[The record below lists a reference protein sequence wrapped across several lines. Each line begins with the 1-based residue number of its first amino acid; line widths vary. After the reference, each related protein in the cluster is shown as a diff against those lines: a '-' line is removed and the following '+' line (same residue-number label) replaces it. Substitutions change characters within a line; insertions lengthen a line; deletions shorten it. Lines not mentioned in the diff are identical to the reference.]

1 MKPTGR
7 LTKLII
13 LTSAI
18 TLVFVPTLA
27 SILPRYEVPNF
38 FVVTLVLCGAAAA
51 IYAARRRLVNS

>member
-1 MKPTGR
+1 MKPIGR

-13 LTSAI
+13 LTSTI
-18 TLVFVPTLA
+18 TLVSIPTLA

-38 FVVTLVLCGAAAA
+38 LVVTLMLCSATAA